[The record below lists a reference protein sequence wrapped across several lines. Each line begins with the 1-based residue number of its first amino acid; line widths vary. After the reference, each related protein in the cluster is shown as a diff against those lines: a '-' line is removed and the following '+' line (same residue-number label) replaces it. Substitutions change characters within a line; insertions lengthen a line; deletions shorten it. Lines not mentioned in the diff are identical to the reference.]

1 MVHHEP
7 FFGRQAAQFLF
18 LKIIPQNSPVPQ
30 QLFTHTLVLTTPTL
44 QKRRV
49 TNVPNIL
56 RAFAV
61 AVAVATMPPNNS
73 ILPSVLPLK
82 RLDDLLEFFPLFP
95 FLPIIMVR
103 VQGVS
108 GLFRGGGSSGG
119 LELGVFGGRG
129 NRGSASLL

>member
-1 MVHHEP
+1 
-7 FFGRQAAQFLF
+7 
-18 LKIIPQNSPVPQ
+18 
-30 QLFTHTLVLTTPTL
+30 
-44 QKRRV
+44 
-49 TNVPNIL
+49 
-56 RAFAV
+56 
-61 AVAVATMPPNNS
+61 
-73 ILPSVLPLK
+73 VLPLK

-129 NRGSASLL
+129 NRGSASLLWFLASFSLINREMHLANTARRCVGLPLALFSGFCLGHGP